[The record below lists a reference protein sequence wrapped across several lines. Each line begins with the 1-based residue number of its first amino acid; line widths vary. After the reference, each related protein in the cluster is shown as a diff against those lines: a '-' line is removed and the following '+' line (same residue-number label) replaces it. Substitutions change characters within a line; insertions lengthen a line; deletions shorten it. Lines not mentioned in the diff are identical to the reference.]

1 MGCLIPV
8 GGLGCVVPNSLIID
22 PRLTWNPSQQ
32 SSITLVGELLFKI
45 TGISGKN
52 EIEEDEPADVAL
64 AESSKRALV
73 DILGKERRDRI
84 LSALFIARQDSV
96 NVVRQ
101 SSIHIWKALVH
112 NTPRTGKDRA
122 QIANHVG
129 LNISLVREILP
140 ELIDQL
146 IKLVSS
152 EEFEQQEVR
161 CHEIGTC
168 FPLKLYRPPPELPRN
183 CAKNPERRCW
193 QRSSWFSRSA
203 LRLKMQ
209 GQEPALVCCLR
220 SLCMRSP
227 PLSLGVL

>member
-8 GGLGCVVPNSLIID
+8 GGSGCVLLNSLIID
-22 PRLTWNPSQQ
+22 PRLTWNSSQQ

-52 EIEEDEPADVAL
+52 EIEEDEGADVVL

-73 DILGKERRDRI
+73 EVLGKERRDRI

-112 NTPRTGKDRA
+112 NTPRTGKDCT
-122 QIANHVG
+122 QIANCVG
-129 LNISLVREILP
+129 LNITLVREILP

-146 IKLVSS
+146 INLVSS

-161 CHEIGTC
+161 CREIGN
-168 FPLKLYRPPPELPRN
+168 FPPK
-183 CAKNPERRCW
+183 
-193 QRSSWFSRSA
+193 
-203 LRLKMQ
+203 
-209 GQEPALVCCLR
+209 
-220 SLCMRSP
+220 
-227 PLSLGVL
+227 PL